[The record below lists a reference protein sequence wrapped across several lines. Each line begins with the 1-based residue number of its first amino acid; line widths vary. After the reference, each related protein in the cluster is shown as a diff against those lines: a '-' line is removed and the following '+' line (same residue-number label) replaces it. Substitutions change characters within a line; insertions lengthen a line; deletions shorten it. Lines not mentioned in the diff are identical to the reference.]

1 MQAVFEHTLSGN
13 EAAPMSTGS
22 PFGAM
27 ASLFAPKLPGG
38 LAASLTGERSPATD
52 KLKPIKRERQAVRP
66 PVEHK
71 WSLPEV
77 DQVAKPP
84 VIFQHELIQS
94 FSINMFCKVWLPA
107 TLYSYSYVLRL
118 CG

>member
-1 MQAVFEHTLSGN
+1 MQAVFEHTLSENEGN
-13 EAAPMSTGS
+13 LVPSSS

-38 LAASLTGERSPATD
+38 FAANLSGEKSPATD
-52 KLKPIKRERQAVRP
+52 KIKPVKRERQAVRP

-71 WSLPEV
+71 WSLPGV
-77 DQVAKPP
+77 AQDAKPP
-84 VIFQHELIQS
+84 AIFQHELIQS
-94 FSINMFCKVWLPA
+94 FSINMFCKVCSSFVSSSLK
-107 TLYSYSYVLRL
+107 SCF

>member
-13 EAAPMSTGS
+13 EATPMSTAG

-38 LAASLTGERSPATD
+38 LAASLTGERPPATD
-52 KLKPIKRERQAVRP
+52 KLKPVKRERQAVRP

-71 WSLPEV
+71 WSLPDV
-77 DQVAKPP
+77 RQDAKPP

-94 FSINMFCKVWLPA
+94 FSINMFCKVWFAAGLN
-107 TLYSYSYVLRL
+107 T
-118 CG
+118 